1 MKKRNVGQSK
11 CGRWCG
17 HLKGANTEEKGVI
30 PGDRDGEHK
39 ALDTVVRL
47 GLEGPAWAGG
57 RLCSLAW
64 ETLKVKGTWGRV
76 GVGF

>member
-30 PGDRDGEHK
+30 SGDRDGEHR

-57 RLCSLAW
+57 GLC
-64 ETLKVKGTWGRV
+64 GRAGEGGRGRGRGGGG